1 MRTNYAPE
9 EIMSWPEGT
18 KKCWGCKELKAL
30 GAFHVMKQGLYGV
43 NTYCKD
49 CRKPKSRK
57 QYKSLP
63 FEKTMWQSAKSRAQ
77 KSGKEFTIAVEDIV
91 IPELCPIFKQP
102 IILVRHSVWAPSLD
116 RKDSTRGYTPDNIEV
131 MSKRANT
138 LKNNASAAEMKMVLK
153 YLEENESSV
162 VIYAQPAFG
171 NG

>member
-1 MRTNYAPE
+1 M
-9 EIMSWPEGT
+9 
-18 KKCWGCKELKAL
+18 
-30 GAFHVMKQGLYGV
+30 
-43 NTYCKD
+43 
-49 CRKPKSRK
+49 
-57 QYKSLP
+57 
-63 FEKTMWQSAKSRAQ
+63 
-77 KSGKEFTIAVEDIV
+77 
-91 IPELCPIFKQP
+91 
-102 IILVRHSVWAPSLD
+102 D